1 MARAVT
7 IRVTKA
13 ELRRRRRKLL
23 ASLPVSEEALMLQ
36 AKYFA
41 AMTNAEWQAHRELD
55 EIDFLLG
62 TRESDCCS

>member
-13 ELRRRRRKLL
+13 ELRRRRRELL
-23 ASLPVSEEALMLQ
+23 ADLPVSEEELMLK

-41 AMTNAEWQAHRELD
+41 AMTDAEWQAHRELD

>member
-7 IRVTKA
+7 IRVTEA
-13 ELRRRRRKLL
+13 ELRRRRRELL
-23 ASLPVSEEALMLQ
+23 ADLPVSQEELRLK

-41 AMTNAEWQAHRELD
+41 AMTDTEYQAHRELD

-62 TRESDCCS
+62 TCESDCCS

>member
-1 MARAVT
+1 MAKAVT

-13 ELRRRRRKLL
+13 ELRRRRRELL
-23 ASLPVSEEALMLQ
+23 AGLPVSEEELMLK

-41 AMTNAEWQAHRELD
+41 AMTDAEYQVHRELD

-62 TRESDCCS
+62 TRESDSCS

>member
-13 ELRRRRRKLL
+13 ELRRRRRELL
-23 ASLPVSEEALMLQ
+23 ADLPVLEEELILK

-41 AMTNAEWQAHRELD
+41 AMTDAEYQAHRELD

-62 TRESDCCS
+62 TRESGCSS